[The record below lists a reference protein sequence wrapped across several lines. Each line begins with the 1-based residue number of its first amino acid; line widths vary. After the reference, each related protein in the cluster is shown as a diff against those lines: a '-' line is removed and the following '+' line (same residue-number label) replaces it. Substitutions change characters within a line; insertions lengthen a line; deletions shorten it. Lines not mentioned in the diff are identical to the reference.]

1 MSLRLLTLL
10 LVLASTSLVAE
21 DWPQFRGALAGVGQ
35 DHPDL
40 PDTWS
45 TTDNVVWKIDVPGLA
60 WSSPVVWGDHVLLTS
75 VASSV
80 PQDPPKPGFY
90 LGDWPASKAPHR
102 WLVVDVDFATGKT
115 RWQREV
121 STAPP
126 ALAKHLKNSYASE
139 TPVT

>member
-1 MSLRLLTLL
+1 MSFRLLTLL
-10 LVLASTSLVAE
+10 VLLASTSLVAE
-21 DWPQFRGALAGVGQ
+21 DWPQFRGTLAGVGQ

-40 PDTWS
+40 RDTWS
-45 TTDNVVWKIDVPGLA
+45 STDNVVSKSDVPGLA
-60 WSSPVVWGDHVLLTS
+60 WTSRVAGCEPVLNTS
-75 VASSV
+75 VATHV
-80 PQDPPKPGFY
+80 QQDPPKPGFY

-126 ALAKHLKNSYASE
+126 ALAKHLKTS
-139 TPVT
+139 